1 MIFGNRLGGAKP
13 GDTMFNSGVF
23 SFFGDGSNTMHT
35 GNGMFSKDGFT
46 MQSGNMMFSPGGVTM
61 QSGNLYST
69 PNGTYHRSGNML
81 FGPNGETW
89 CGITSDQDCRTIID
103 REVNRKGWTKT

>member
-1 MIFGNRLGGAKP
+1 MIFGNRPGGTNP
-13 GDTMFNSGVF
+13 SDTMFNSGSF

-35 GNGMFSKDGFT
+35 RNGMFSKDGFT

-69 PNGTYHRSGNML
+69 PKGMYHRSGNML

-89 CGITSDQDCRTIID
+89 HGVTSDRDCRTIID
-103 REVNRKGWTKT
+103 REVNRKG